1 VDKVLGPALA
11 GSGAAYV
18 SLHDVICGR
27 AGDFAGAGCA
37 VYADNGTP
45 LYFDRDHFT
54 ADGAAFVAQHLT
66 GLLGLS
72 GTQIGTR

>member
-1 VDKVLGPALA
+1 M
-11 GSGAAYV
+11 
-18 SLHDVICGR
+18 
-27 AGDFAGAGCA
+27 
-37 VYADNGTP
+37 P